1 MENGLAMMG
10 LALWQR
16 LTASVVHHR
25 NMWLSTT
32 TTMAMTTGAEICVSR
47 SRVAGLLMMMLLT
60 MWSFTESL
68 STGLSLVGGD
78 SPRLKT
84 SVG

>member
-1 MENGLAMMG
+1 MENGLAMME

-32 TTMAMTTGAEICVSR
+32 TTRAMTTGAEIFVSR
-47 SRVAGLLMMMLLT
+47 SRVAGLLMMRLLT
-60 MWSFTESL
+60 MWSS
-68 STGLSLVGGD
+68 SSRGPAKLVLFG
-78 SPRLKT
+78 
-84 SVG
+84 

>member
-1 MENGLAMMG
+1 MENGLAMME

-32 TTMAMTTGAEICVSR
+32 TTRAMTTRAEIFVSS
-47 SRVAGLLMMMLLT
+47 SRVAWLLMMRLLI
-60 MWSFTESL
+60 MWSS
-68 STGLSLVGGD
+68 SSRGLAKLVLFAE
-78 SPRLKT
+78 REAKKE
-84 SVG
+84 VY